1 MKPLLP
7 PRTTVAATL
16 AVALTLGSSAALG
29 QMGTQPVA
37 QTGAHTEAQAAGEA
51 APRAARMAR
60 SARKATTYKMGTVLI
75 NASALT
81 YALGP
86 VGGGV
91 VTAVTAVTSWSIY
104 TANDYFWDKAY
115 PPTPAAAGQGF
126 DAKAEAWRT
135 TLKYLTFKPLVLTDK
150 CIWLYL
156 WTGSSQTMLT
166 WGMGIGASLT
176 VWFYANNM
184 AWDLYEWYG
193 AGEAETPPKPPTL
206 ALAQ

>member
-1 MKPLLP
+1 MRSLLSL
-7 PRTTVAATL
+7 RNFA
-16 AVALTLGSSAALG
+16 AVAIAVMLVV
-29 QMGTQPVA
+29 GTAGAMA
-37 QTGAHTEAQAAGEA
+37 QTISPPDADPGA
-51 APRAARMAR
+51 RAAKMSR

-75 NASALT
+75 NASALS

-150 CIWLYL
+150 CLWLYL

-193 AGEAETPPKPPTL
+193 SDEPDAPPKPPTL
-206 ALAQ
+206 AMAR